1 MTNSKIAKKMVFRSG
16 MTAYYHPYGIDAV
29 AEYSEEG
36 LLIGVTVGEPNHER
50 YGEKITNLD
59 TIENIPHAI
68 GLTGGTSKVLGTL
81 APKSHIG
88 FGDMNEQAQK
98 MSLQEDTQRV
108 FFPHKFLMC
117 PTILN
122 LQSDHVELL
131 NLIGFRT
138 LSFVT
143 CNDATEQQGVFEYYN
158 AAIGE
163 FGLSKELSQFPGRV
177 TTIIQ
182 SSTGKEQFLTSRIPY
197 RLLRIQKLELEYK
210 SNGQLLG
217 KLITSTKD
225 IVLTKSYS
233 YILRNDLGINQM
245 FIIDTLDNVV
255 RTVSTPAESLKR
267 ECPLCGD
274 KLTVGH
280 GATIC
285 SNYNCT
291 SQLYQRL
298 DSFLSQLKIPFT
310 SETIIGM
317 TTKNKVKSLSDAVK
331 LGQSTVINNFTPAW
345 LKDYV
350 RSFPEN
356 LEVSYLK
363 LLWSLEIPGLTNSDI
378 NSIVDASRGSVKI
391 FNDYLLNKPRAFH
404 NAVGL
409 SSAAHNA
416 FVNWAIT
423 PESIAEWKTLSEL
436 MTITDAEKDK
446 EEKPHTLVGVTVYLS
461 GNFRYGKAEKVKAL
475 ITEHGG
481 VIHENVTEKTKVF
494 VVGALMSG
502 QIGSEMRKAKT
513 LKIPMVSEERFF
525 ADNGVQ
531 L

>member
-1 MTNSKIAKKMVFRSG
+1 MVFRSG
-16 MTAYYHPYGIDAV
+16 MTAYFHPFGIDAI

-36 LLIGVTVGEPNHER
+36 LLIGVTVGEPNHEK

-81 APKSHIG
+81 VPKSHIG

-98 MSLQEDTQRV
+98 MSLQEDVSRI

-117 PTILN
+117 PTVLN
-122 LQSDHVELL
+122 RQTDHIELL
-131 NLIGFRT
+131 CLMGYKT
-138 LSFVT
+138 LPFVT

-163 FGLSKELSQFPGRV
+163 FGVSKELSQYPGRV
-177 TTIIQ
+177 TTVMQ
-182 SSTGKEQFLTSRIPY
+182 SNTGKEQFLTSRVQY
-197 RLLRIQKLELEYK
+197 RLLRVQKIELEYK

-225 IVLTKSYS
+225 VVLTKSYS

-245 FIIDTLDNVV
+245 FIVDTLDNVV
-255 RTVSTPAESLKR
+255 RTVGTPAEPLKR

-280 GATIC
+280 AATIC

-310 SETIIGM
+310 SETILGM
-317 TTKNKVKSLSDAVK
+317 TAKNKVKTLSDAIK
-331 LGQSTVINNFTPAW
+331 LGKETTINNFTPAW
-345 LKDYV
+345 LKEYV

-356 LEVSYLK
+356 LEVSLLK
-363 LLWSLEIPGLTNSDI
+363 LLWSLEVPGLANSDV
-378 NSIVDASRGSVKI
+378 NAIVEASRRSVKI
-391 FNDYLLNKPRAFH
+391 FSDYLINKPRAFH

-409 SSAAHNA
+409 SSAAQNA

-423 PESIAEWKTLSEL
+423 PENIVEWKALSEL
-436 MTITDAEKDK
+436 MTITDVEVDKD
-446 EEKPHTLVGVTVYLS
+446 EKPHTLVGVSVYLS
-461 GNFRYGKAEKVKAL
+461 GNFRYGKPDRVKAL
-475 ITEHGG
+475 ITDHGG
-481 VIHENVTEKTKVF
+481 IIHESVTEKTKVF
-494 VVGALMSG
+494 VVGAMMSG
-502 QIGSEMRKAKT
+502 QIGSEMRKAKA
-513 LKIPMVSEERFF
+513 LKIPMVSEEKFF